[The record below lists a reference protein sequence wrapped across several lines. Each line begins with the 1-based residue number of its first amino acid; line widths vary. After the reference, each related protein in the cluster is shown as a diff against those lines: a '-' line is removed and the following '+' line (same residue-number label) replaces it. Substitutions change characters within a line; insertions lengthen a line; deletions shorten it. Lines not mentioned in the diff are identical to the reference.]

1 MAGRP
6 IYIVVVSLTFRIP
19 IGPAPCGAAYIG
31 CVMTHKKQFP
41 EIAQR
46 GRAYMVTDVGRGPAG
61 GWGWAYEVRPGEH
74 GPKNTHQRRRAYA
87 TGRWML
93 RGQLMRCHDKAVIRR
108 PEGYWHFLNG
118 EWQGPYNWREHT
130 APGKTV
136 PIVPVPVREWVTVFG
151 RLPDLPLPT
160 PVPRPPFEPYW
171 HYYHNRWHGPT
182 GRNCHPAECRIHV
195 HGLARP
201 VGNPPPAPPP
211 MTREDIIFL
220 ARVISDMDDPA
231 ERASA
236 SRDFAATDHKTKGK
250 FDQGD
255 VRFGRLIF
263 TAPKRQAPN
272 A

>member
-1 MAGRP
+1 M
-6 IYIVVVSLTFRIP
+6 
-19 IGPAPCGAAYIG
+19 
-31 CVMTHKKQFP
+31 MT
-41 EIAQR
+41 
-46 GRAYMVTDVGRGPAG
+46 GVGRGPAG

-93 RGQLMRCHDKAVIRR
+93 RGRLCCTPAGAVIES
-108 PEGYWHFLNG
+108 PEGRWHFLNG
-118 EWQGPYNWREHT
+118 EWQGPFKWVSTGAVE
-130 APGKTV
+130 KF
-136 PIVPVPVREWVTVFG
+136 PIKILPVAKWVTLFG
-151 RLPDLPLPT
+151 RLPDLPLPP

-201 VGNPPPAPPP
+201 VGNPPPAPPA

-220 ARVISDMDDPA
+220 ARVISDLDDLA
-231 ERASA
+231 ERDAA

-250 FDQGD
+250 FDQD
-255 VRFGRLIF
+255 DIRFGRLVF
-263 TAPKRQAPN
+263 TAPKRLAPLG
-272 A
+272 AD